1 MLLLSQYM
9 TLHIMASI
17 QSRLPAVRNAD
28 RNLILHNAKI
38 VCNIKMRSQIY
49 KQVDKMEAE
58 IGKIS

>member
-9 TLHIMASI
+9 MLHIVASL
-17 QSRLPAVRNAD
+17 QSHLPAVQNAD
-28 RNLILHNAKI
+28 RNLILDNVKI

-49 KQVDKMEAE
+49 KQVDKTEAE

>member
-9 TLHIMASI
+9 MLHIVASL
-17 QSRLPAVRNAD
+17 QCHLPAIQNAD
-28 RNLILHNAKI
+28 RNLILYIAKI